1 MVVFSALAGG
11 PKNGVEIMN
20 EIDSMTNGWWR
31 PSPGSIYPMLERLTE
46 EGLVKKN
53 PDGRYELTERA
64 SEQMEWSFGPFI
76 RRPQTPD
83 AVIVEVGA
91 YVSYLE
97 ELSATDKA
105 KMEPLKSKLKE
116 ISGRLAKIAE

>member
-1 MVVFSALAGG
+1 MVVFSVLAGG

-20 EIDSMTNGWWR
+20 EIESMTNGWWR
-31 PSPGSIYPMLERLTE
+31 PSPGSVYPMLERLTE

-53 PDGRYELTERA
+53 PDGRYKLTEQA
-64 SEQMEWSFGPFI
+64 SEHMEWSFGPFVK
-76 RRPQTPD
+76 RPRTAD
-83 AVIVEVGA
+83 AVVVEVGA

-97 ELSATDKA
+97 ELSATDST

-116 ISGRLAKIAE
+116 LSGRLARLAG